1 MARKISISFKETKKD
16 LELYNIINSL
26 DDKSADLKNILREH
40 FKNELNKAPKE
51 DSKSDTYVKEEVNVL
66 DF

>member
-16 LELYNIINSL
+16 LELYEYINCL
-26 DDKSADLKNILREH
+26 DDKSAEIKTILREA
-40 FKNELNKAPKE
+40 FKDKLIKKEQSIKKKE
-51 DSKSDTYVKEEVNVL
+51 DINVM

>member
-16 LELYNIINSL
+16 LELYNYIYAL
-26 DDKSADLKNILREH
+26 DDKSAEIKAILREA
-40 FKNELNKAPKE
+40 FKDKISNDNKCTK
-51 DSKSDTYVKEEVNVL
+51 DKSINVM

>member
-16 LELYNIINSL
+16 IELFNFLNSL
-26 DDKSADLKNILREH
+26 DDKSADIKVALRNFYKNQLSE
-40 FKNELNKAPKE
+40 KDVPVE
-51 DSKSDTYVKEEVNVL
+51 DYVKKADEEVNVL